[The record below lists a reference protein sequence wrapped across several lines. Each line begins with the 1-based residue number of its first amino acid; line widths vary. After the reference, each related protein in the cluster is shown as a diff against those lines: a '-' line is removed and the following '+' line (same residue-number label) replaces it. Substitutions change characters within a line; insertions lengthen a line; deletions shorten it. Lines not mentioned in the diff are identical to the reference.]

1 MKNILGKVL
10 GGALIA
16 LATVAIWMWPKSEE
30 SVPVDDSVR
39 PIRSA
44 IVEAGY
50 AAPDLFFPARIKA
63 GSTRTMSFK
72 RAGRIASMPLTVGD
86 EVKKG
91 DILATLEKETF
102 ENAVKIAEADLMR
115 DKSAYDRRL
124 AAAEKNAISKE
135 ELTRAEAQYK
145 QSQSRLEDAKLALEE
160 TVLVAP
166 FDGVIS
172 RTCID
177 ELTNVNAG
185 QPVLVYH
192 DVSKIQVKVVVP
204 ETIVI
209 KLGEI
214 SIADDPEAFTISFDS
229 APGKSYAVKFKEFES
244 SANEGTQ
251 TFLSTF
257 ELPAPKELVLL
268 PGMSGELKLSG
279 KHYSFGTQTNETT
292 TVPES
297 AVGVLADGSNF
308 VWVLSAEGTDGVFVA
323 KTRPVKIGARVGGK
337 VRVEAGLKAGERVAT
352 AGVAV
357 LSEGRRVRLLGE

>member
-16 LATVAIWMWPKSEE
+16 LATAAIWMWPKSEE

>member
-1 MKNILGKVL
+1 MKNLIGKVL

-16 LATVAIWMWPKSEE
+16 LATMAIWMWPKSEE
-30 SVPVDDSVR
+30 CVPADNSIR

-50 AAPDLFFPARIKA
+50 VAPDLFFPARIKA

-72 RAGRIASMPLTVGD
+72 RAGRVASMPLTVGD

-91 DILATLEKETF
+91 DVLATLEKETF
-102 ENAVKIAEADLMR
+102 ENALKIAEADLMR

-124 AAAEKNAISKE
+124 SAAEKNAISKE
-135 ELTRAEAQYK
+135 ELTRAEAQYR

-192 DVSKIQVKVVVP
+192 DVSMIQVKVVVP
-204 ETIVI
+204 ETVVI

-214 SIADDPEAFTISFDS
+214 SIVDDPEAFTISFDS
-229 APGKSYAVKFKEFES
+229 APGKSYPVKFKEFES
-244 SANEGTQ
+244 SADEGTQ

-279 KHYSFGTQTNETT
+279 KHYSVGPQAAGVT

-297 AVGVLADGSNF
+297 AIGVQADGGNF
-308 VWVLSAEGTDGVFVA
+308 VWVLAAEGSDGVFVA
-323 KTRPVKIGARVGGK
+323 KARSVKIGARARGK
-337 VRVEAGLKAGERVAT
+337 VRVESGLEAGERVAT

-357 LSEGRRVRLLGE
+357 LSEGRLVRLLGE